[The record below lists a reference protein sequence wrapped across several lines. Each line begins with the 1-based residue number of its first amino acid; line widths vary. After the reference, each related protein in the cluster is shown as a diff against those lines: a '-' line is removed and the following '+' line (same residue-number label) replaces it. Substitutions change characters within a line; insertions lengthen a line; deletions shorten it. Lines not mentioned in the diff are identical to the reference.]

1 MASPLVRIDSSSP
14 VPIVRQIADQLRVLL
29 VEGSLR
35 PGSVLPPVRRLAME
49 LVVHFNTVAEAY
61 RQLAGEGWL
70 DLRHGRGA
78 VVAERETPAASR
90 QEIAGYRKRL
100 RELVS
105 QMRAQGVPLG
115 RIVSELR
122 TIAEEVDGYEHL

>member
-1 MASPLVRIDSSSP
+1 MADSLVRIDSSSP
-14 VPIVRQIADQLRVLL
+14 VPIVRQISDQLRVLL
-29 VEGSLR
+29 VEGSLP
-35 PGSVLPPVRRLAME
+35 PGSALPPVRRLAIE

-61 RQLAGEGWL
+61 RQLAAEGWL
-70 DLRHGRGA
+70 DLRRGRGA

-90 QEIAGYRKRL
+90 QEVAGYRKRL

-105 QMRAQGVPLG
+105 LTRAQGVPLP

-122 TIAEEVDGYEHL
+122 AIAEEVEGL

>member
-1 MASPLVRIDSSSP
+1 MANPLVRIDSSSP
-14 VPIVRQIADQLRVLL
+14 VPIVRQISDQLRVLL
-29 VEGSLR
+29 VEGSLG
-35 PGSVLPPVRRLAME
+35 PGSALPPVRRLAME

-61 RQLAGEGWL
+61 RQLAAEGWL
-70 DLRHGRGA
+70 DLRRGRGA

-90 QEIAGYRKRL
+90 QEVAGYRQRL

-105 QMRAQGVPLG
+105 QTRAQGVPLP

-122 TIAEEVDGYEHL
+122 AIAEEVEGL

>member
-1 MASPLVRIDSSSP
+1 MADPLVRIDSSSP
-14 VPIVRQIADQLRVLL
+14 VPIVRQISDQLRVLL

-35 PGSVLPPVRRLAME
+35 PGSALPPVRRLAME

-61 RQLAGEGWL
+61 RQLAAEGWL
-70 DLRHGRGA
+70 DLRRGRGA

-90 QEIAGYRKRL
+90 QEVAGYRKRL

-105 QMRAQGVPLG
+105 QTRAQGVPLP
-115 RIVSELR
+115 RIASELR
-122 TIAEEVDGYEHL
+122 AIAEEVEGL

>member
-1 MASPLVRIDSSSP
+1 MANPLVRIDSSSP
-14 VPIVRQIADQLRVLL
+14 VPIVRQISDQLRVLL
-29 VEGSLR
+29 VDGSLR
-35 PGSVLPPVRRLAME
+35 PGSALPPVRRLALE

-61 RQLAGEGWL
+61 RQLAAEGWL
-70 DLRHGRGA
+70 DLRRGRGA

-90 QEIAGYRKRL
+90 QEVAGYRKRL

-105 QMRAQGVPLG
+105 QMRAQGVPLQ

-122 TIAEEVDGYEHL
+122 SIAEEVEGL